1 MIERA
6 VIVALCVVAIALPS
20 PPWPSPLW
28 PRTGGAE
35 TSGGAVT
42 SSPFPSPTLSH
53 PARGFALVSTPRA
66 GLVSPAST
74 RRCVTDE
81 H

>member
-1 MIERA
+1 MNHSLR
-6 VIVALCVVAIALPS
+6 PS
-20 PPWPSPLW
+20 
-28 PRTGGAE
+28 
-35 TSGGAVT
+35 
-42 SSPFPSPTLSH
+42 FKH

-81 H
+81 RPTRRQ

>member
-1 MIERA
+1 MTTSRA
-6 VIVALCVVAIALPS
+6 SCLS
-20 PPWPSPLW
+20 PPLPP
-28 PRTGGAE
+28 
-35 TSGGAVT
+35 V
-42 SSPFPSPTLSH
+42 LSH
-53 PARGFALVSTPRA
+53 PARGFALVSTPRT

>member
-1 MIERA
+1 MT
-6 VIVALCVVAIALPS
+6 PS
-20 PPWPSPLW
+20 PASFLI
-28 PRTGGAE
+28 
-35 TSGGAVT
+35 
-42 SSPFPSPTLSH
+42 PFLSLVLSH

>member
-1 MIERA
+1 MTERELDAGPGRIGDAIRCLLERTA
-6 VIVALCVVAIALPS
+6 VVIPS
-20 PPWPSPLW
+20 PALS
-28 PRTGGAE
+28 
-35 TSGGAVT
+35 
-42 SSPFPSPTLSH
+42 FPKH

>member
-1 MIERA
+1 MNH
-6 VIVALCVVAIALPS
+6 S
-20 PPWPSPLW
+20 PRISLKHPL
-28 PRTGGAE
+28 
-35 TSGGAVT
+35 
-42 SSPFPSPTLSH
+42 
-53 PARGFALVSTPRA
+53 RGFALVSTPRS